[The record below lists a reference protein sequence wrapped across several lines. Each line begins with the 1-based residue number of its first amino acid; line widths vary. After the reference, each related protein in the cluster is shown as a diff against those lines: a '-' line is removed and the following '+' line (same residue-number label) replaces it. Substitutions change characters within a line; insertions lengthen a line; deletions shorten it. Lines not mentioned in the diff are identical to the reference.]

1 MQDIQIL
8 ESVERYLRNEMQPEE
23 RLQFEQLRQSDPEID
38 QLVVE
43 HSLFLEQ
50 ISRFGERKAFKNQL
64 HEVHNKL
71 RTEARIREE
80 QPKGKLV
87 ELWKRYK
94 RVTAVAASIA
104 GITTIL
110 IAGMTTYYSRKA
122 NSADLE
128 QLRRD
133 LQQEVTKKTNEVFDR
148 VKDRFP
154 TKAPENAKPI
164 SGGTGFLIDGK
175 GFLVTNAHVVKGSSS
190 VVVQNNKG
198 QEFRATII
206 HENDKSDIAILRIK
220 DADFKPYTSLPYG
233 IRKTGAE
240 LGEQLF
246 TLGFP
251 REEIVYNEGYMSAKT
266 GFNGDTLS
274 CQIGVSANPGNSG
287 GPVFSKNGEVIGIVN
302 TRQAQAEGV
311 VFAITSKS
319 IYNSLLLLKKDK
331 TSDTSFQNLKLPT
344 GTSLKGMERTQQIKK
359 IEDYVFMVK
368 SY

>member
-1 MQDIQIL
+1 MHEVQIL
-8 ESVERYLRNEMQPEE
+8 EAVERYLRNEMSSEE
-23 RLQFEQLRQSDPEID
+23 RQQFEQLRGSNPEID

-50 ISRFGERKAFKNQL
+50 ISSFGERKSFKNQL
-64 HEVHNKL
+64 HEVHNQLLEKG
-71 RTEARIREE
+71 EIREH

-104 GITTIL
+104 GIVTIL
-110 IAGMTTYYSRKA
+110 IAGMASYYSRKA
-122 NSADLE
+122 NTADIE

-133 LQQEVTKKTNEVFDR
+133 LQQEVTKKTNEVFNR
-148 VKDRFP
+148 VKEDFP

-164 SGGTGFLIDGK
+164 SGGTGFLLDSK
-175 GFLVTNAHVVKGSSS
+175 GYLVTNAHVVKGSSS
-190 VVVQNNKG
+190 IVVQNNKG
-198 QEFRATII
+198 QEFRAAII
-206 HENDKSDIAILRIK
+206 YENDESDIAILRIK
-220 DADFKPYTSLPYG
+220 DTDFKPYGAIPYSF
-233 IRKTGAE
+233 RKTGAE
-240 LGEQLF
+240 LGEQIF

-319 IYNSLLLLKKDK
+319 IYNSLQTLRKDK
-331 TSDTSFQNLKLPT
+331 TADTSFLNLKLPS
-344 GTSLKGMERTQQIKK
+344 GTALKGMERTQQIKK
-359 IEDYVFMVK
+359 IEDCVFMVK

>member
-1 MQDIQIL
+1 MQDIQLL
-8 ESVERYLRNEMQPEE
+8 EAVERYLRNEMQPDE
-23 RLQFEQLRQSDPEID
+23 RVQFEQLRKTDPEVD

-43 HSLFLEQ
+43 HTLFLEQ
-50 ISRFGERKAFKNQL
+50 LDHFGERKTFKNTLQD
-64 HEVHNKL
+64 VHGTLMSQGDIKE
-71 RTEARIREE
+71 EASR
-80 QPKGKLV
+80 GKIV
-87 ELWKRYK
+87 VLWRRYK

-104 GITTIL
+104 GITTVL

-122 NSADLE
+122 NTADLE

-133 LQQEVTKKTNEVFDR
+133 LQQEVTKKTNEVFDK

-175 GFLVTNAHVVKGSSS
+175 GFLVTNAHVVKGSTS

-198 QEFRATII
+198 QEFRARIVQQ
-206 HENDKSDIAILRIK
+206 NDETDLAILRIE
-220 DADFKPYTSLPYG
+220 DNDFKPYGPLPYS

-240 LGEQLF
+240 LGESLF

-287 GPVFSKNGEVIGIVN
+287 GPVFSRNGEVIGIIN

-311 VFAITSKS
+311 VFAITSRS
-319 IYNSLLLLKKDK
+319 IYNYLQGLKKDK
-331 TSDTSFQNLKLPT
+331 TADTSFQNLKLPN
-344 GTSLKGMERTQQIKK
+344 SSVLKGIERVQQIKK
-359 IEDYVFMVK
+359 IEDCVFMVK